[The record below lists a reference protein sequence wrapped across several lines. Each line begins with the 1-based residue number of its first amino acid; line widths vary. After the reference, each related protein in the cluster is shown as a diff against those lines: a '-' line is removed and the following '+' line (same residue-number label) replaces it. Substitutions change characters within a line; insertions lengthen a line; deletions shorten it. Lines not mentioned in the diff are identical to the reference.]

1 LTTGFPPS
9 GGSHF
14 SPPSG
19 GSAFTGKQSAVRAS
33 SESNQTRS
41 NLFEQVDGRNRVT
54 VNADHASKMDT
65 LALLDRLK
73 TDMPEIWSQAQVV
86 GRWVWL
92 EFTIPPINEVRA
104 KLKELGFHWS
114 AGRKCWQH
122 PCGVRRGRS
131 GRDPRGV
138 YPVVP
143 ASALELQETPEKH
156 GGMTSKEYKVI
167 ALREC
172 PLPESMQTCD
182 TPDKAA
188 EYWRLN
194 VATCPYFNPECECFV
209 VLLLNTRRRVKGH
222 QLLTIGTLD
231 TILVH
236 PREVFR
242 AAVIAAA
249 AALVL
254 MHNHPSGEPQ
264 PSEADIK
271 VTRDLIRAGQ
281 LLKIEVL
288 DHVIIGNPKHCS
300 LRELGYFAV

>member
-14 SPPSG
+14 SPPFG
-19 GSAFTGKQSAVRAS
+19 GSAFIGKQSAVRAS

-41 NLFEQVDGRNRVT
+41 NLFEQVDGRKRVI
-54 VNADHASKMDT
+54 VNVNDASKLNT

-86 GRWVWL
+86 GKWVWL
-92 EFTIPPINEVRA
+92 EFSIPPLKEVRA
-104 KLKELGFHWS
+104 KLKELGFHWN
-114 AGRKCWQH
+114 AARKCWQH
-122 PCGVRRGRS
+122 SCGVRRPRS

-143 ASALELQETPEKH
+143 ATAMELQETPEKP
-156 GGMTSKEYKVI
+156 GGVTSKEYKII

-172 PLPESMQTCD
+172 PMPESMQMCD

-188 EYWRLN
+188 DYWRMN

-242 AAVIAAA
+242 CAVIAAA
-249 AALVL
+249 AAVVL

-288 DHVIIGNPKHCS
+288 DHVIMGTPKHCS